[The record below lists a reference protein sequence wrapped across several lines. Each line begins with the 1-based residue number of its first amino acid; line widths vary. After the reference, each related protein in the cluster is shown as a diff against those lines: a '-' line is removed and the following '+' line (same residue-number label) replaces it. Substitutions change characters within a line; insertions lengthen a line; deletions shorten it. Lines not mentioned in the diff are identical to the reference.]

1 MQPTDPN
8 HPEPPPKTGLSHD
21 PPPSAGTK
29 HEPEKPDSNEPDPT
43 PIVDP
48 GEVE

>member
-8 HPEPPPKTGLSHD
+8 HPEPPPKSVLSHD

-29 HEPEKPDSNEPDPT
+29 HEPEKPDTAEPDPS